1 MPEIDYA
8 KVGLKAGI
16 EIHQQLDTG
25 KLFSRTPSYLR
36 KDEPD
41 YTVRRKLHAV
51 AGETG
56 EVDAA
61 VAHEAGLDK
70 EFTYEGYGDTISL
83 VELDEEPP
91 QLLDEEALD
100 VALQMCLLLNC
111 RIYPVSQVM
120 RKTVID
126 GSNTGGFQR
135 TVLLGH
141 SGFVE
146 TSFGKVGIE
155 SVVLE
160 EDSARVISREKEK
173 VVYRLDRLGIPLVE
187 VATAPVL
194 QTPEQIKETALKL
207 GEVLRACK
215 VKRGLGTIR
224 QDVNVSITGHDRVE
238 VKGFQDPAM
247 MVKTVDLEIGRQ
259 QEDDTPEGSVR
270 NALPDGSTEF
280 LRPMPGRARM
290 YPETDL
296 QLLKIG
302 RERLDRLRKNLP
314 LLRQEMRS
322 VLEKKGLHEELI
334 GLVLDGGVYEEF
346 LTLVKFVP
354 KKADLVGKMVTLW
367 RRDLGKKSDKG
378 FEEVMNVLHEEVLL
392 RILEA
397 VNEERL
403 SEGEVRTVM
412 AEVLAGKDVVDALDR
427 GEQAGDDEVEEAIS
441 KIVKGRPGLR
451 PNAYMGLVMK
461 EFGGKLDAKKAME
474 LISKIA

>member
-1 MPEIDYA
+1 
-8 KVGLKAGI
+8 
-16 EIHQQLDTG
+16 
-25 KLFSRTPSYLR
+25 
-36 KDEPD
+36 
-41 YTVRRKLHAV
+41 
-51 AGETG
+51 
-56 EVDAA
+56 
-61 VAHEAGLDK
+61 
-70 EFTYEGYGDTISL
+70 
-83 VELDEEPP
+83 
-91 QLLDEEALD
+91 
-100 VALQMCLLLNC
+100 
-111 RIYPVSQVM
+111 
-120 RKTVID
+120 
-126 GSNTGGFQR
+126 
-135 TVLLGH
+135 
-141 SGFVE
+141 
-146 TSFGKVGIE
+146 
-155 SVVLE
+155 
-160 EDSARVISREKEK
+160 
-173 VVYRLDRLGIPLVE
+173 LGIPLVE